1 MSFNSWSISFFLC
14 YNLWPDLYSIVMLL
28 YSYTA
33 YLYIYSVLISVSWL
47 FFFLPFDS
55 SHSRDSFNN
64 VSFSIIFPILFYFH
78 KLFSYS
84 YLSLYIIL
92 LSINISPNH
101 YSISL
106 YFQFILISFLLSSQN
121 YSFPISLSSTLFI
134 IISISL

>member
-55 SHSRDSFNN
+55 SHSRDFLKN
-64 VSFSIIFPILFYFH
+64 VSFSIFFPILFYFH

-84 YLSLYIIL
+84 YLSLFIIL
-92 LSINISPNH
+92 LSINISPIH
-101 YSISL
+101 ISISL
-106 YFQFILISFLLSSQN
+106 SFQSILIFFLLSSQN
-121 YSFPISLSSTLFI
+121 YSSPILLSSTLFI